1 MSISGVNSSAAF
13 YQAAADNSP
22 ASSPAAPVNAASTA
36 ASIVASTFASTADA
50 DASFASSVVTLRNAQ
65 ASNVTP
71 MSTASLSSKSL
82 SEAWAPQM
90 HVQADADHDNLLS
103 AGEFEDQMQRVGI
116 AVAQAQEMFRRFDKS
131 GDGRISVEEYVA
143 GVKAS
148 NSSGS
153 MLFNKLL
160 DTYVRNP
167 DGKINDQA
175 ETDFLSKGS
184 AAAEKY
190 WAGRR

>member
-13 YQAAADNSP
+13 YQATVDNNSP
-22 ASSPAAPVNAASTA
+22 ASVPAIALVNVASTA
-36 ASIVASTFASTADA
+36 ATAPHA
-50 DASFASSVVTLRNAQ
+50 DASSTSSVVTLSNAQ
-65 ASNVTP
+65 ISNVTP
-71 MSTASLSSKSL
+71 LSTASLSSKSL

-90 HVQADADHDNLLS
+90 HVQADADHDNQLN
-103 AGEFEDQMQRVGI
+103 AGEFQDQMQRVGI
-116 AVAQAQEMFRRFDKS
+116 AAAQAQEMFRQFDKS

-148 NSSGS
+148 NRSGS

>member
-1 MSISGVNSSAAF
+1 MSGGQS
-13 YQAAADNSP
+13 
-22 ASSPAAPVNAASTA
+22 
-36 ASIVASTFASTADA
+36 
-50 DASFASSVVTLRNAQ
+50 
-65 ASNVTP
+65 SNVTP
-71 MSTASLSSKSL
+71 LSTASLSSKSL

-103 AGEFEDQMQRVGI
+103 ASEFEDQMQRVGI
-116 AVAQAQEMFRRFDKS
+116 AVAQAQEMFRTFDKS

-153 MLFNKLL
+153 TLFNRLL
-160 DTYVRNP
+160 DSYVRNP

-190 WAGRR
+190 WAGKR

>member
-1 MSISGVNSSAAF
+1 MPISAVSSPAVAFYQPVFDGSAAF
-13 YQAAADNSP
+13 APPPDTG
-22 ASSPAAPVNAASTA
+22 ASQTS
-36 ASIVASTFASTADA
+36 SIV
-50 DASFASSVVTLRNAQ
+50 TLGNAQ
-65 ASNVTP
+65 GSSVTP
-71 MSTASLSSKSL
+71 MSTASLSSMSL

-103 AGEFEDQMQRVGI
+103 ASEFEAQMKRVGI
-116 AVAQAQEMFRRFDKS
+116 DAAQAQEMFRNFDKS
-131 GDGRISVEEYVA
+131 GDGHISVEEYVA

-160 DTYVRNP
+160 DTYVRGA
-167 DGKINDQA
+167 DGKIDDQA

-190 WAGRR
+190 WGGRR